1 VQIAFFCIYFKK
13 NIKNLAF
20 LFFSFIFVLW
30 LEKREMKSKG
40 ISFKRLIRSFGYAIH
55 GIRLMIKQEQNAKIH
70 LISIF
75 LVVVAGLYFHLSVLE
90 WSAIVIVAGGVF
102 TAEAFNT
109 SIEALSDTIAPE
121 YNKNIK
127 QVKDFAAGAVLVAS
141 ITAIIV
147 GLIVFLPKI
156 FALFAIIL

>member
-1 VQIAFFCIYFKK
+1 M
-13 NIKNLAF
+13 N
-20 LFFSFIFVLW
+20 
-30 LEKREMKSKG
+30 ETG
-40 ISFKRLIRSFGYAIH
+40 ISFKRLIKSFGYAIN

-70 LISIF
+70 LF
-75 LVVVAGLYFHLSVLE
+75 FMLFVVVMGMLFHLSVAE
-90 WSAIVIVAGGVF
+90 WLSLVLVSGGVF
-102 TAEAFNT
+102 TAEVFNT

-127 QVKDFAAGAVLVAS
+127 QVKDFAAGAVLVVS

-156 FALFAIIL
+156 IVLFT